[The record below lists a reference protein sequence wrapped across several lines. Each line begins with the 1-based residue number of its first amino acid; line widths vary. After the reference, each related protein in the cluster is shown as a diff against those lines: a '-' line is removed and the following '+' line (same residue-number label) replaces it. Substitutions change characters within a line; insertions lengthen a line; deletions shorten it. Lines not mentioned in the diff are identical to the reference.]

1 MSIPADDE
9 IINWK
14 AFAETRNLLGAGFVR
29 ILGYFREDG
38 MKSLMEIEEAMRLRD
53 SSRLVMPAHTL
64 KGESWQ
70 FGAEKLG
77 TLAEEIEITSR
88 HYVEIHQDPA
98 DLVEKIAA
106 LRPMFEATLAA
117 LENEVSPLVERKSGG
132 FGQRAAFGANNS
144 FGRL

>member
-1 MSIPADDE
+1 MSTPMADD

-14 AFAETRNLLGAGFVR
+14 AFAETRSLLGAGFVR

-38 MKSLMEIEEAMRLRD
+38 MKSLAAIEEAMRLKD
-53 SSRLVMPAHTL
+53 SAKLVIPAHTL

-77 TLAEEIEITSR
+77 SIAEEIEITAR
-88 HYVEIHQDPA
+88 HYVEIRQDPA
-98 DLVEKIAA
+98 DLVEKVAA
-106 LRPMFEATLAA
+106 LRPTFEATLEA
-117 LENEVSPLVERKSGG
+117 LESEVSPLVERRPAGL
-132 FGQRAAFGANNS
+132 GQRGIFGGSS

>member
-1 MSIPADDE
+1 MSTQPADD

-14 AFAETRNLLGAGFVR
+14 AFTETRNLMGAGFVR

-38 MKSLMEIEEAMRLRD
+38 MKSLVAIEEAMRLRD
-53 SSRLVMPAHTL
+53 SSKLVMPAHTL

-77 TLAEEIEITSR
+77 ALAEEIEITAR

-106 LRPMFEATLAA
+106 LRPTFEATLSA
-117 LENEVSPLVERKSGG
+117 LESEVSPLVERKPAG
-132 FGQRAAFGANNS
+132 FGQRAAFGTNNS